1 MAFGL
6 SYHGKAPS
14 EVAQLELNR
23 ILMNEK
29 IVLERTTNGLAF
41 ANTSSYLTGWVLDFA
56 MEYVYDTSLQEKDPV
71 RIKAMIE
78 TPDLPILFWGLAC
91 AIWPRGF
98 QYARPYIDPV
108 TNEEKILREK
118 LAVGKLLWVDNK
130 ALTQWQVAHMAH
142 RGSGMMSADNVKRYK
157 REFTIGQPRRVQ
169 LSDHISV
176 TLKVPSANEYVLAG
190 HKWIGEITRVV
201 NDALQLPPE
210 DQRRANHIVQRGK
223 ATNMRQY
230 IHWVR
235 RGTRGCGDNLRSRD
249 DRTARRRSVE

>member
-1 MAFGL
+1 
-6 SYHGKAPS
+6 
-14 EVAQLELNR
+14 
-23 ILMNEK
+23 MNEK